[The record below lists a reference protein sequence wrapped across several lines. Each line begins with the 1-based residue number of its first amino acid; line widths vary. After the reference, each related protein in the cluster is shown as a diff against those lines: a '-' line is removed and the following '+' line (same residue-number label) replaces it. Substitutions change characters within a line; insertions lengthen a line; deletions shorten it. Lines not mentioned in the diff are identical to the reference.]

1 MGAGFEVL
9 PFERAEIIANLHNCL
24 HLSDLSDF
32 FADSQIFSRNSLLVD
47 FTNFKFLK
55 SVRYFLH
62 CLNPSFVIK
71 VHIRFLVMRSVE
83 KGSSPSTVFQN
94 FKVSF

>member
-1 MGAGFEVL
+1 ML

-32 FADSQIFSRNSLLVD
+32 SADLQIFSQNALLVD
-47 FTNFKFLK
+47 FTNFEFLK
-55 SVRYFLH
+55 SVIYSLH
-62 CLNPSFVIK
+62 GLNPSFVIK
-71 VHIRFLVMRSVE
+71 VDIRFLVMRSVE